1 MSQSGLTA
9 KWLGCV
15 TAAVLGIS
23 LTCLFNSE
31 IKSFTLPDNKSAK
44 GGGAQWS
51 LLTTH
56 PHHSHTQRP
65 CQQAS
70 AHLQT
75 IARANGPRL
84 TTHCQPSH
92 KGDCCNCL
100 KMIIPSTQVFIPTPP
115 LPTGFGSPANN
126 STHNGSRLKAH
137 CQPGHNGACCNSLKE
152 FVPPASTTPVFTLTT
167 PLPTSFGSPVNNSAH
182 QWVGAQ
188 HIASQVTTVPAAIY

>member
-1 MSQSGLTA
+1 MA
-9 KWLGCV
+9 PINHV
-15 TAAVLGIS
+15 T
-23 LTCLFNSE
+23 
-31 IKSFTLPDNKSAK
+31 
-44 GGGAQWS
+44 
-51 LLTTH
+51 

-84 TTHCQPSH
+84 TTHCQPGH
-92 KGDCCNCL
+92 KGACCNCL

-115 LPTGFGSPANN
+115 LPTGFGSPANK
-126 STHNGSRLKAH
+126 STHNGSRLNAH

-167 PLPTSFGSPVNNSAH
+167 PLPTSFGSPVDNSAH

-188 HIASQVTTVPAAIY
+188 HIASQGTTVPAAIY